1 MSVSLLLCSDKT
13 PVKLAARPLDDEEKA
28 AIKEA
33 KAAKKEANNKVKAE
47 QRAAA
52 ALASQSKLWW
62 TEPLPARTYALC
74 ENLEGRWYD
83 HKVISDLF
91 YKLQCQT

>member
-33 KAAKKEANNKVKAE
+33 KAPRRRQTIRSRLNRELQLLWPLSLNYGGLNLYLRELTHYAKILKVAGMTT
-47 QRAAA
+47 R
-52 ALASQSKLWW
+52 
-62 TEPLPARTYALC
+62 
-74 ENLEGRWYD
+74 
-83 HKVISDLF
+83 
-91 YKLQCQT
+91 